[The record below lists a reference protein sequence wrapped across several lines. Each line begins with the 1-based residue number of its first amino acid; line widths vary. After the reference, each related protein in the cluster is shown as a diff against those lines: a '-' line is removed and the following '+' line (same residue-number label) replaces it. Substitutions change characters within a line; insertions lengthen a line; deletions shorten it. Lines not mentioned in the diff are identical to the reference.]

1 MHNGILILPHYVCFI
16 GKSGLKQPLIFTG
29 LAKHGWTQM
38 YLIQETKNCCIMV
51 SWLYLSVLLLLANI
65 NWLAQYLYELKK
77 WLEPIVHVPNW
88 RNRFLGIMVPGF
100 YLKYAVFL
108 ISEVVLGLDWPPI
121 FKGWW
126 QSFMYL
132 PQKYFFGI
140 MVLGFYLK
148 YAVFEF

>member
-1 MHNGILILPHYVCFI
+1 MFHREVRFKTTTYFYGLSQTWLDTNVPNPRNKELLHNGVLIVPKCVIVI
-16 GKSGLKQPLIFTG
+16 GKFK
-29 LAKHGWTQM
+29 
-38 YLIQETKNCCIMV
+38 V
-51 SWLYLSVLLLLANI
+51 
-65 NWLAQYLYELKK
+65 AQYLYELKK
-77 WLEPIVHVPNW
+77 GQEPIVHVPNW

>member
-1 MHNGILILPHYVCFI
+1 MFHREVRFKTTTYFYGLSQTWLDTNVPNPRNKELLHNGVLIVPKCVIVI
-16 GKSGLKQPLIFTG
+16 GKYK
-29 LAKHGWTQM
+29 
-38 YLIQETKNCCIMV
+38 
-51 SWLYLSVLLLLANI
+51 
-65 NWLAQYLYELKK
+65 LAQYLYELKK